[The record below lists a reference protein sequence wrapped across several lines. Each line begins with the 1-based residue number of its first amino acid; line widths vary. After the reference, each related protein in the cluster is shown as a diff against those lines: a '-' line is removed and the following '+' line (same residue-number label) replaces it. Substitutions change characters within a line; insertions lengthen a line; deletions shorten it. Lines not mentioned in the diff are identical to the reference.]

1 MPSQRCSPLSR
12 GERGSSL
19 AHSHAA
25 CAFVLTVC
33 AWRHPTAPAFACCR
47 IISDGAELSLRQ
59 HALTHVAEHFCYKF
73 ATRQMLDP
81 PATALGQPLRA
92 LHTSLLATLFR
103 LLAADDGQANA
114 ELLGAEAREAVRCA
128 ACSASQPE
136 LILQASM
143 DALERALCPGQ
154 PCASAALSDA
164 SSADEQRLCGAGVAA
179 VELGFEAID
188 LALGR

>member
-1 MPSQRCSPLSR
+1 
-12 GERGSSL
+12 
-19 AHSHAA
+19 
-25 CAFVLTVC
+25 
-33 AWRHPTAPAFACCR
+33 
-47 IISDGAELSLRQ
+47 
-59 HALTHVAEHFCYKF
+59 
-73 ATRQMLDP
+73 MLDP

-103 LLAADDGQANA
+103 LLAANGQADA

-164 SSADEQRLCGAGVAA
+164 SSADEQLCGAGMAA
-179 VELGFEAID
+179 VEVGFEAID